1 MLGFVAGAWDEEP
14 VGDQSHPRAVMP
26 QHVGLRAASR
36 LRLSSGLW
44 PQQLLSLHI
53 LWRPSRGHYEEAPGA
68 GSGQAQRRRR
78 VPARTLTSQPLPW
91 LQEKQRVQHAKGW
104 EKYVRMILFI
114 FYYLHAFWSRKRMSE
129 RAMSG
134 NSCFCLHLCK
144 KHNFQMSGLT

>member
-1 MLGFVAGAWDEEP
+1 MLGFVAGSWDEEP

-53 LWRPSRGHYEEAPGA
+53 LWRPSRGHYEEAPGP

-78 VPARTLTSQPLPW
+78 VPARTLTSQPVPW

-114 FYYLHAFWSRKRMSE
+114 FTICTPTDRVKGWANALWAE
-129 RAMSG
+129 TAV
-134 NSCFCLHLCK
+134 FCLHL
-144 KHNFQMSGLT
+144 SYRDSLRVGIT